1 MILAAHQPQYLP
13 WLGYFHKMASCDV
26 FVYLDDVQY
35 KKREFQNR
43 NKIRVKE
50 GVQWLTVPVI
60 TKGHYDQAISEVRV
74 DPTSAWAKDHWT
86 AVKLAYAKASFFP
99 AYAQELESFY
109 RRPWTRLS
117 DMSRTLI
124 DFHRRVLNISTPV
137 RLSSEFSLTTAKTQR
152 LLDLC
157 RALGADTYLSGQG
170 ARDYLEEDLFEKAG
184 VRLVYQDFSH
194 PRYAQVHEPFE
205 SHLAALDLVL
215 NHGPAGADILMGRAA
230 KGR

>member
-1 MILAAHQPQYLP
+1 
-13 WLGYFHKMASCDV
+13 MASCDV

-60 TKGHYDQAISEVRV
+60 TKGHYDQTVREVRV

-86 AVKLAYAKASFFP
+86 AIKLAYAKAPFFP
-99 AYAQELESFY
+99 AYSQELESFY
-109 RRPWTRLS
+109 RRPWTHLS

-124 DFHRRVLNISTPV
+124 DFHRRALNISTPV
-137 RLSSEFSLTTAKTQR
+137 RLSSEFSLTTTKTRR

-170 ARDYLEEDLFEKAG
+170 ARDYLEEDLFDKAG
-184 VRLVYQDFSH
+184 VRLIYQEFSH
-194 PRYAQVHEPFE
+194 PRHAQVHEPFV
-205 SHLAALDLVL
+205 SHTAALDLIL
-215 NHGPAGADILMGRAA
+215 NCGPASRDVLLSAEQRAR
-230 KGR
+230 GNG